1 MHMQIYGLGSQWSQV
16 AAFTSAIDT
25 ALGKWLV
32 DVHRIGLTEYRALA
46 HLTQAPDKELR
57 VNDLAQKIGLN
68 QSSATRLVSR
78 LESKGVARRDVCA
91 DDGRGVY
98 AVLTPEGEALA
109 REVRASYDERIGELL
124 ASASAEAP
132 HVDVRLLGTA
142 LRQIA
147 DVVTP

>member
-1 MHMQIYGLGSQWSQV
+1 MQIYGLGSQWSQV

-78 LESKGVARRDVCA
+78 AGEQGRRAARCLRRRRPRGLCGPHP
-91 DDGRGVY
+91 GR
-98 AVLTPEGEALA
+98 
-109 REVRASYDERIGELL
+109 
-124 ASASAEAP
+124 
-132 HVDVRLLGTA
+132 
-142 LRQIA
+142 
-147 DVVTP
+147 